1 MKEYIIDLFGDITNW
16 GYSRNYIKYYL
27 DQAGKNPVRLRVTS
41 FGGNVNEA
49 IAISKLLEEHGD
61 VTVEFIGFNA
71 SAVTWM
77 AFGAKRI
84 VAYEDTLWLAHKSSV
99 AVSFYGAFNADSI
112 EEKIKELQNKKQ
124 MAEALDLIIAKKYA
138 DYTGKTIEEVFG
150 LMGESKWL
158 TAQEAKDWGFVNEVL
173 PGKMNKNSSAATNLF
188 EAMGL
193 PPVPVVK
200 TDNTK
205 EDTLVNR
212 IVDGIKGIFKND
224 DTNHDKIINTVMN
237 KEFLSVN
244 KVLNIEGFEV
254 ADNKV
259 TLTVEQMKIINTA
272 LTNAGQEIDQADNK
286 YNGLLAKIDGLSD
299 VVKNAADE
307 DAKIEAIRD
316 IVNKIPASVVNDNN
330 GGNGNRTFNDV
341 AVDPINRF
349 DEE

>member
-138 DYTGKTIEEVFG
+138 DYTGKTIEEIFG

-193 PPVPVVK
+193 PPVPEVK

-212 IVDGIKGIFKND
+212 IVDGIKGIFKNE

>member
-138 DYTGKTIEEVFG
+138 DYTGKTIEEIFG

-193 PPVPVVK
+193 PPVPEVK

-212 IVDGIKGIFKND
+212 IVDGIKGIFKNE

-272 LTNAGQEIDQADNK
+272 LTNAGQEIDQAENK

>member
-138 DYTGKTIEEVFG
+138 DYTGKTIEEIFG

-193 PPVPVVK
+193 PPVPEVK

-330 GGNGNRTFNDV
+330 GGNGNRTFDDV

>member
-138 DYTGKTIEEVFG
+138 DYTGKTIEEIFG

-158 TAQEAKDWGFVNEVL
+158 TAQEAKDWGFINEVL

-193 PPVPVVK
+193 PPVPEVK

-212 IVDGIKGIFKND
+212 IVDGIKGIFKNE
-224 DTNHDKIINTVMN
+224 DTNHDKIIKTVMN

-330 GGNGNRTFNDV
+330 DGNGNRTFNDV

>member
-138 DYTGKTIEEVFG
+138 DYTGKTIEEIFG

-193 PPVPVVK
+193 PPVPGVK

>member
-27 DQAGKNPVRLRVTS
+27 NQAGKNPVRLRVTS
-41 FGGNVNEA
+41 YGGNVNEA

-138 DYTGKTIEEVFG
+138 DYTGKTIEEIFG

-200 TDNTK
+200 TDNIK

-212 IVDGIKGIFKND
+212 IVDGIKGIFKNE

>member
-224 DTNHDKIINTVMN
+224 ETNHDKIIKTVMN

>member
-1 MKEYIIDLFGDITNW
+1 
-16 GYSRNYIKYYL
+16 
-27 DQAGKNPVRLRVTS
+27 
-41 FGGNVNEA
+41 
-49 IAISKLLEEHGD
+49 
-61 VTVEFIGFNA
+61 
-71 SAVTWM
+71 
-77 AFGAKRI
+77 
-84 VAYEDTLWLAHKSSV
+84 
-99 AVSFYGAFNADSI
+99 
-112 EEKIKELQNKKQ
+112 

-138 DYTGKTIEEVFG
+138 DYTGKTIEEIFG

-158 TAQEAKDWGFVNEVL
+158 TAQEAKDWGFINEVL

-193 PPVPVVK
+193 PPVPEVK

-330 GGNGNRTFNDV
+330 GGNDNRTFNDV

>member
-112 EEKIKELQNKKQ
+112 EEKIKELQDKKQ

-138 DYTGKTIEEVFG
+138 DYTGKTIEEIFG

-158 TAQEAKDWGFVNEVL
+158 TAQEAKDWGFINEVL

-193 PPVPVVK
+193 PPVPEVK

-212 IVDGIKGIFKND
+212 IVDGIKGIFKNE

-272 LTNAGQEIDQADNK
+272 LTNAGQEIDQAENK

>member
-99 AVSFYGAFNADSI
+99 AVSFYGSFNADSI
-112 EEKIKELQNKKQ
+112 DEKIKELQNKKQ

-138 DYTGKTIEEVFG
+138 DYTGKTIEEIFG

-193 PPVPVVK
+193 PPVPELK

-212 IVDGIKGIFKND
+212 IVDGIKGIFKNE

-244 KVLNIEGFEV
+244 KVLNVEGFEV

-259 TLTVEQMKIINTA
+259 TLTVDQMKIINTA

-286 YNGLLAKIDGLSD
+286 YNGLLAKIDGLSE

-330 GGNGNRTFNDV
+330 SGNGNRTFSDV

>member
-138 DYTGKTIEEVFG
+138 DYTGKTIEEIFG

-193 PPVPVVK
+193 PPVPEVK

-272 LTNAGQEIDQADNK
+272 LTNAGQKIDQADNK

>member
-138 DYTGKTIEEVFG
+138 DYTGKTIEEIFG

-193 PPVPVVK
+193 PPVPEVK
-200 TDNTK
+200 TDNIK

-212 IVDGIKGIFKND
+212 IVDGIKGIFKNE

-272 LTNAGQEIDQADNK
+272 LTNAGQEIDQAENK

>member
-138 DYTGKTIEEVFG
+138 DYTGKTIEEIFG

-188 EAMGL
+188 ESMGL
-193 PPVPVVK
+193 PPVPEVK

-212 IVDGIKGIFKND
+212 IVDGIKGIFKNE
-224 DTNHDKIINTVMN
+224 DTNNDKIINTVMN

-316 IVNKIPASVVNDNN
+316 IVNKIPASVVNENN

>member
-1 MKEYIIDLFGDITNW
+1 MKECIIDLFGDITNW

-138 DYTGKTIEEVFG
+138 DYTGKTIEEIFG

-193 PPVPVVK
+193 PPVPEVK

-224 DTNHDKIINTVMN
+224 DTNNDKIINTVMN

>member
-138 DYTGKTIEEVFG
+138 DYTGKTIEEIFG

-193 PPVPVVK
+193 PPVPEAK

>member
-138 DYTGKTIEEVFG
+138 DYTGKTIEEIFG

-173 PGKMNKNSSAATNLF
+173 SGKMNKNSSAATNLF

-193 PPVPVVK
+193 PPIPEVK

-212 IVDGIKGIFKND
+212 IVDGIKGIFKNE

-259 TLTVEQMKIINTA
+259 TLTVDQIKIINTA
-272 LTNAGQEIDQADNK
+272 LTNADQEIDQADNK

>member
-138 DYTGKTIEEVFG
+138 DYTGKTIEEIFG

-193 PPVPVVK
+193 PPVPEVK

-272 LTNAGQEIDQADNK
+272 LTNAGQKIDQADNK

-330 GGNGNRTFNDV
+330 GGKGNRTFNDV

>member
-138 DYTGKTIEEVFG
+138 DYTGKTIEEIFG

-193 PPVPVVK
+193 PPVPEVK

-330 GGNGNRTFNDV
+330 GGNDNRTFNDV

>member
-138 DYTGKTIEEVFG
+138 DYTGKTIEEIFG

-193 PPVPVVK
+193 PPVPEVK

-244 KVLNIEGFEV
+244 KVLNIEGFEM

-316 IVNKIPASVVNDNN
+316 IVNKIPVSVVNDNN

>member
-138 DYTGKTIEEVFG
+138 DYTGKTIEEIFG

-193 PPVPVVK
+193 PPIPEVK

-224 DTNHDKIINTVMN
+224 ETNHDKIINTVMN

-244 KVLNIEGFEV
+244 KVLNIDGFEV

>member
-112 EEKIKELQNKKQ
+112 EEKIKELQDKKQ

-138 DYTGKTIEEVFG
+138 DYTGKTIEEIFG

-193 PPVPVVK
+193 PPVPEVK

-212 IVDGIKGIFKND
+212 IVDGIKGIFKNE

-272 LTNAGQEIDQADNK
+272 LTNAGQEIDQAENK

>member
-61 VTVEFIGFNA
+61 VTVECIGFNA

-138 DYTGKTIEEVFG
+138 DYTGKTIEEIFG

-193 PPVPVVK
+193 PPVPEVK

-224 DTNHDKIINTVMN
+224 ETNHDKIINTVMN

>member
-99 AVSFYGAFNADSI
+99 AVSFYGAFNADGI

-138 DYTGKTIEEVFG
+138 DYTGKTIEEIFG

-193 PPVPVVK
+193 PPVPEVK

>member
-138 DYTGKTIEEVFG
+138 DYTGKTIEEIFG

-193 PPVPVVK
+193 PPVPEVK

>member
-27 DQAGKNPVRLRVTS
+27 NQAGKNPVRLRVTS
-41 FGGNVNEA
+41 YGGNVNEA

-138 DYTGKTIEEVFG
+138 DYTGKTIEEIFG

-200 TDNTK
+200 TDNIK

-212 IVDGIKGIFKND
+212 IVDGIKGIFKNE

-272 LTNAGQEIDQADNK
+272 LTNAGQEIDQAENK

>member
-138 DYTGKTIEEVFG
+138 DYTGKTIEEIFG

-193 PPVPVVK
+193 PPVPEVK
-200 TDNTK
+200 TDNIK

-212 IVDGIKGIFKND
+212 IVDGIKGIFKNE

-341 AVDPINRF
+341 AVDPVNHF

>member
-138 DYTGKTIEEVFG
+138 DYTGKTIEEIFG

-173 PGKMNKNSSAATNLF
+173 PGKMNKNSSAAKNLF

-193 PPVPVVK
+193 PPVPEVK

>member
-138 DYTGKTIEEVFG
+138 DYTGKTIEEIFG

-158 TAQEAKDWGFVNEVL
+158 TAQEAKDWGFINEVL

-193 PPVPVVK
+193 PPVPEVK

-212 IVDGIKGIFKND
+212 IVDGIKGIFKNE

-316 IVNKIPASVVNDNN
+316 IVNKIPASVVNENN

-341 AVDPINRF
+341 AVDPVNRF

>member
-1 MKEYIIDLFGDITNW
+1 MKEFIIDLFGDITTW
-16 GYSRNYIKYYL
+16 GYSRNYVKYYL
-27 DQAGKNPVRLRVTS
+27 DQAGNNPVRLRITS
-41 FGGNVNEA
+41 FGGNINEA
-49 IAISKLLEEHGD
+49 IAISKLLEEHGN

-99 AVSFYGAFNADSI
+99 PVSFYGAFNADSI
-112 EEKIKELQNKKQ
+112 EAKIRELQNKKQ

-138 DYTGKTIEEVFG
+138 DYTGKTIEDVFS

-158 TAQEAKDWGFVNEVL
+158 TASEAKDWGFINEIL
-173 PGKMNKNSSAATNLF
+173 PGRKMNDTKAATNLF

-193 PPVPVVK
+193 PPVP
-200 TDNTK
+200 
-205 EDTLVNR
+205 DTESSKDDRLVNR
-212 IVDGIKGIFKND
+212 IVDGIKGFFKPND
-224 DTNHDKIINTVMN
+224 NSHDKIIDKVMN
-237 KEFLSVN
+237 KEFQAVN
-244 KVLNIEGFEV
+244 KVLSLEGIEI

-259 TLTVEQMKIINTA
+259 SLTVDQIKVINTA
-272 LTNAGQEIDQADNK
+272 LANAEQEIDQADNK

-299 VVKNAADE
+299 LVKNAADE
-307 DAKIEAIRD
+307 NAKIEVIRN
-316 IVNKIPASVVNDNN
+316 IVNKIPSTAVNTDNN
-330 GGNGNRTFNDV
+330 GNNGNANFKDI

>member
-138 DYTGKTIEEVFG
+138 DYTGKTIEEIFG

-193 PPVPVVK
+193 PPVPEVK
-200 TDNTK
+200 TDNIK

-272 LTNAGQEIDQADNK
+272 LTNAGQEIDQAENK

>member
-138 DYTGKTIEEVFG
+138 DYTGKTIEEIFG

-193 PPVPVVK
+193 PPVPEVK
-200 TDNTK
+200 TDNIK

-244 KVLNIEGFEV
+244 KVLNIEGFEM

>member
-1 MKEYIIDLFGDITNW
+1 MKECIIDLFGDITNW

-138 DYTGKTIEEVFG
+138 DYTGKTIEEIFG

-193 PPVPVVK
+193 PPVPEVK
-200 TDNTK
+200 TDNIK

-212 IVDGIKGIFKND
+212 IVDGIKGIFKNE

>member
-138 DYTGKTIEEVFG
+138 DYTGKTIEEIFG

-158 TAQEAKDWGFVNEVL
+158 TAHEAKDWGFVNEVL

-193 PPVPVVK
+193 PPVPEVK

-212 IVDGIKGIFKND
+212 IVDGIKGIFKNE

>member
-27 DQAGKNPVRLRVTS
+27 EQAGKNPVRLRVTS

-138 DYTGKTIEEVFG
+138 DYTGKTIEEIFG

-193 PPVPVVK
+193 PPVPEVK

-244 KVLNIEGFEV
+244 KVLNIEGFEM

>member
-138 DYTGKTIEEVFG
+138 DYTGKTIEEIFG

-193 PPVPVVK
+193 PPVPEVK

-286 YNGLLAKIDGLSD
+286 YKGLLAKIDGLSD

>member
-138 DYTGKTIEEVFG
+138 DYTGKTIEEIFG

-193 PPVPVVK
+193 PPVPEVK
-200 TDNTK
+200 TDNIK

-212 IVDGIKGIFKND
+212 IVDGIKGIFKNE

-272 LTNAGQEIDQADNK
+272 LTNAGQEIDQAENK
-286 YNGLLAKIDGLSD
+286 YNGLLAKIDGLSH

>member
-77 AFGAKRI
+77 AFAAKRI

-138 DYTGKTIEEVFG
+138 DYTGKTIEEIFG

-193 PPVPVVK
+193 PPVPEVK
-200 TDNTK
+200 TDNIK

>member
-138 DYTGKTIEEVFG
+138 DYTGKTIEEIFG

-193 PPVPVVK
+193 PPVPEVK

-212 IVDGIKGIFKND
+212 IVDGIKGIFKNE
-224 DTNHDKIINTVMN
+224 DTNHDKNINTVMN

>member
-138 DYTGKTIEEVFG
+138 DYTGKTIEEIFG

-193 PPVPVVK
+193 PPVPEVK
-200 TDNTK
+200 TGNTK

-224 DTNHDKIINTVMN
+224 ETNHDKIIKTVMN

>member
-138 DYTGKTIEEVFG
+138 DYTGKTIEEIFG

-193 PPVPVVK
+193 PPVPEVK
-200 TDNTK
+200 TDNIK

-212 IVDGIKGIFKND
+212 IVDGIKGIFKNE